1 MASTRERILAATNEL
16 FRRQGYNATSLKMVA
31 TASKAPIG
39 SIYHSF
45 PGGKEELGVAVIT
58 ESGASYLQL
67 FELIAAGAGDAP
79 TAITDFFDGAAAV
92 LEETDFIDICP
103 IGTVA
108 RELASTNDVLRRA
121 SHAVFDTWIDAAM
134 SLFVR
139 AGLEVDAARSL
150 ASTLVSAL
158 EGGFILARASRDAG
172 PLRATGKDIRHLVEA
187 RLEAAA
193 VLAIR

>member
-45 PGGKEELGVAVIT
+45 PGGKEELGAAVIT

-158 EGGFILARASRDAG
+158 EGGFILARTSRDAG

-193 VLAIR
+193 ELPIR

>member
-45 PGGKEELGVAVIT
+45 PGGKEELGAAVIT

-158 EGGFILARASRDAG
+158 EGGFILARTSRDVG

-193 VLAIR
+193 ELPIR